1 MLRFS
6 VGKADLAFARTVFD
20 EINDEQTTASSEGV
34 TVTWDNAEVEIGGT
48 ATLTI
53 TAPATFEKAF
63 KDGNEIAGYTE
74 LPDGSRQ
81 WTVTVTV
88 EELGEYT
95 CDVTLED
102 ENGYRTKA
110 ISAGSFTVVPPAA
123 PETDPANG
131 TDGSTDGNANGA
143 SRRWSFYDLLQ
154 AIINFFRRI
163 VSFFK
168 SAVA

>member
-1 MLRFS
+1 M
-6 VGKADLAFARTVFD
+6 
-20 EINDEQTTASSEGV
+20 
-34 TVTWDNAEVEIGGT
+34 
-48 ATLTI
+48 
-53 TAPATFEKAF
+53 
-63 KDGNEIAGYTE
+63 
-74 LPDGSRQ
+74 
-81 WTVTVTV
+81 
-88 EELGEYT
+88 
-95 CDVTLED
+95 TLED

-110 ISAGSFTVVPPAA
+110 ISAGSFTVVPPVE

>member
-1 MLRFS
+1 M
-6 VGKADLAFARTVFD
+6 GKSDLAFARTVFD

-34 TVTWDNAEVEIGGT
+34 TVTWDHAEVEIGGI

-88 EELGEYT
+88 EEAGEYA

-110 ISAGSFTVVPPAA
+110 ISAGSFTVVPSAE

-131 TDGSTDGNANGA
+131 ENGGANGGA
-143 SRRWSFYDLLQ
+143 ENATGHRSFSDLLQ
-154 AIINFFRRI
+154 AIINFFRKI
-163 VSFFK
+163 VAFFRGMIG
-168 SAVA
+168 